1 MAGQQQART
10 GSVPVQWGAVHGA
23 VAFVL
28 GYALTY
34 ALLAVEDVTDTFD
47 QTVEFVGW
55 IFFNAQFV
63 GIEGGGDATA
73 NWLSFLAGT
82 EDGIGLPAIAFSG
95 LIAVVL
101 IGAGYR
107 LAATVSGPQTTTDEA
122 TVDGAAIVAGYLPL
136 VVLGALLF
144 EISQAGTSFSPDI
157 FAAVLLAG
165 IVFPAFLG
173 AIGGYLAVRTA

>member
-1 MAGQQQART
+1 MAGQQQTRT
-10 GSVPVQWGAVHGA
+10 GSVRVQWGAVHGA

-47 QTVEFVGW
+47 ETVEFVGW

-73 NWLSFLAGT
+73 
-82 EDGIGLPAIAFSG
+82 
-95 LIAVVL
+95 
-101 IGAGYR
+101 
-107 LAATVSGPQTTTDEA
+107 DEA

-136 VVLGALLF
+136 AFLGALLF

-173 AIGGYLAVRTA
+173 AIGGYLAGRTA